1 MGLLSARNPHDEIFA
16 HFQKLTTHLEPM
28 WSKEVYDWGKSG
40 DLDDMTLEWFV
51 PSKREIEA
59 ANALLKRYLQ
69 PNLEALM
76 R

>member
-1 MGLLSARNPHDEIFA
+1 M
-16 HFQKLTTHLEPM
+16 TTHLEPM

>member
-1 MGLLSARNPHDEIFA
+1 
-16 HFQKLTTHLEPM
+16 M

-51 PSKREIEA
+51 PSQREIEA

-69 PNLEALM
+69 PNLDALM

>member
-1 MGLLSARNPHDEIFA
+1 
-16 HFQKLTTHLEPM
+16 M